1 MRRERCFEISNGKQR
16 VSRLS
21 SVSEEKVNTVK
32 TRVGLNG
39 QGIMHVCK
47 WGWGATGPI
56 SKKLFFYFGVQSFII
71 YTYEYIENTEQ
82 CVNLYISITYR
93 IIMEGETDSLSL
105 IQEERLLVLVTNTSA
120 ALLCADI
127 TQKPRET
134 KTQAAQLSGCS
145 ATLRPRC

>member
-1 MRRERCFEISNGKQR
+1 MRRERRFEISNGKQR

-21 SVSEEKVNTVK
+21 SVSEEKVNAVK

-39 QGIMHVCK
+39 EGIMHVCK

-56 SKKLFFYFGVQSFII
+56 SKKIIHFGVQSFII
-71 YTYEYIENTEQ
+71 YTYEYIENTAQ

-120 ALLCADI
+120 ALL
-127 TQKPRET
+127 
-134 KTQAAQLSGCS
+134 
-145 ATLRPRC
+145 